1 MLRVESVECFG
12 SQLRGPFH
20 HTVIN
25 ICESPKANPNRP
37 INRQAPAPDA
47 CYCPAIAGPH
57 CSFDVTIRCSV
68 GRLRFAMLTCHSDVT
83 VAQQEPS
90 WFRISTRNHEANPL
104 DDRWRDMF
112 TINDATTAAINI
124 LGAIDAL
131 EAALDR
137 HSLDA
142 DILMATDHERELL
155 TLGIRDTQ
163 FILGMDH
170 KPVPKALFLLSF
182 RMANS
187 IGISRTK
194 ASAALREFRLVEELA
209 EGRSAPAVCA
219 A

>member
-1 MLRVESVECFG
+1 
-12 SQLRGPFH
+12 
-20 HTVIN
+20 
-25 ICESPKANPNRP
+25 
-37 INRQAPAPDA
+37 
-47 CYCPAIAGPH
+47 
-57 CSFDVTIRCSV
+57 
-68 GRLRFAMLTCHSDVT
+68 MLTYHSDVT
-83 VAQQEPS
+83 VLARQEPS
-90 WFRISTRNHEANPL
+90 WFRISTRIFAANPF
-104 DDRWRDMF
+104 DDRCRDMF
-112 TINDATTAAINI
+112 TINDTTTAAINI

-137 HSLDA
+137 HSLNA

-170 KPVPKALFLLSF
+170 KPVPKALFLLSLL
-182 RMANS
+182 MANS

-209 EGRSAPAVCA
+209 EGRSAPAVRA